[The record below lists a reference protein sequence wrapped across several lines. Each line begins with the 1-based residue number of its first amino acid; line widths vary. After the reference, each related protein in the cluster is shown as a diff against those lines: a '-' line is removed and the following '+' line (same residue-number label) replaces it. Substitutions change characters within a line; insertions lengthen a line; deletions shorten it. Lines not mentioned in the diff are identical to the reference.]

1 MNQAARKLGYYITP
15 EHICNYL
22 PGRQARTL
30 VADPGFPLDRTH
42 YTKLADKGFRR
53 SGNYIYR
60 PDCPACKS
68 CVPVRID
75 AGRFTMNRNHRRIWR
90 RNRDLSVRTRP
101 AHFRQEYFALYRR
114 YINTRHKNGGMENPA
129 PADFMQ
135 FLTCDWAETLF
146 FEMRLENRLVAVA
159 VADLLDNGLSAV
171 YTFFDPDVSRRSP
184 GIFAI
189 LYEVHEVNALKLDWL
204 YLGYWIAGCQKMSYK
219 NGFTALQYYYDNR
232 WGFSAPENSG

>member
-1 MNQAARKLGYYITP
+1 MNQAARKLEYYITP

-30 VADPGFPLDRTH
+30 VADPGFALNRTH

-60 PDCPACKS
+60 PNCPACKA

-75 AGRFTMNRNHRRIWR
+75 TGNFILRRNHRRIWR
-90 RNRDLSVRTRP
+90 RNQDLSVNTVP
-101 AHFRQEYFALYRR
+101 AQFRQEYFALYRQ
-114 YINTRHKNGGMENPA
+114 YINTRHKNGGMENPT

-146 FEMRLENRLVAVA
+146 FEMRLEGRLIVVAA
-159 VADLLDNGLSAV
+159 ADLLDNGLSAV
-171 YTFFDPDVSRRSP
+171 YTFFDPDTARRSP

-189 LYEVHEVNALKLDWL
+189 LYEVYEAAGLKLDWL
-204 YLGYWIAGCQKMSYK
+204 YLGYWIADCQKMSYK
-219 NGFTALQYYYDNR
+219 NRFPSLQYYYDNR
-232 WGFSAPENSG
+232 WNFSAPA